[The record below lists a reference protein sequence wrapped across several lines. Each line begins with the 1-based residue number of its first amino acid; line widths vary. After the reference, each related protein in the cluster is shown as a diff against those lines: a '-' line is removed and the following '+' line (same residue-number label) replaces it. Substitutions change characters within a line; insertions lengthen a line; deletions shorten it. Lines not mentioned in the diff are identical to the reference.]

1 MDYGKI
7 IGDSWRIV
15 WNHKFLWV
23 LGFLAALTSVSNGGN
38 SGRNFSQQLLE
49 SGDIS
54 PEVATA
60 VGGAILLLV
69 CIGLLV
75 GIILALVSL
84 AAQGGLI
91 RAVADLDD
99 GHKVTLGEAFGAGT
113 QAIWRLLGIGLL
125 LWLPFILIVVLIVVA
140 AAIAGVVAAVGMA
153 AAAELTSNP
162 ERSLAALGF
171 LAICFVALCCILIP
185 VGIVFSVIYEFAL
198 RGTMLR
204 QLGVV
209 DSILHGWEVVST
221 HVGEIII
228 LILILFILGLLY
240 GVMVG
245 VILLPLGLL
254 VFAPMGATIISG
266 NVPNLPALM
275 LLIGGGVCLGLIG
288 AVLNSLIVAW
298 RSAAITLAYRELTA
312 NEV

>member
-38 SGRNFSQQLLE
+38 SGRNFSQQLE

-75 GIILALVSL
+75 GIVLALVSL

-125 LWLPFILIVVLIVVA
+125 LWLPFILIVVA
-140 AAIAGVVAAVGMA
+140 AAIAGVVAAGGMA

-162 ERSLAALGF
+162 ERGLAALGF
-171 LAICFVALCCILIP
+171 LALCFVALCCILIP
-185 VGIVFSVIYEFAL
+185 VGIVLSVIYEFAL

-209 DSILHGWEVVST
+209 DSIRHGWQVVSA

-228 LILILFILGLLY
+228 LMLILFVLGLLY
-240 GVMVG
+240 GVLVG
-245 VILLPLGLL
+245 IILLPLGLL
-254 VFAPMGATIISG
+254 VFAPTAATVISG
-266 NVPNLPALM
+266 NTPNLPALM

-312 NEV
+312 KEV

>member
-15 WNHKFLWV
+15 WNNKFLWV
-23 LGFLAALTSVSNGGN
+23 LGFLAALTSVSSGGN
-38 SGRNFSQQLLE
+38 SGRNFSQQLE
-49 SGDIS
+49 QGDIS
-54 PEVATA
+54 PDVATA
-60 VGGAILLLV
+60 VGGVILLLLCV
-69 CIGLLV
+69 GILV
-75 GIILALVSL
+75 GIVLALVSL

-113 QAIWRLLGIGLL
+113 QAIWRLFGIGLL
-125 LWLPFILIVVLIVVA
+125 LWLPFFLVIAA
-140 AAIAGVVAAVGMA
+140 AAIAAAVAAGGFA
-153 AAAELTSNP
+153 AAAEMTSNP
-162 ERSLAALGF
+162 EGGFAALGF

-185 VGIVFSVIYEFAL
+185 VGIVFSVIYDFAL

-209 DSILHGWEVVST
+209 DSIRHGWQVVRT

-228 LILILFILGLLY
+228 LMLILFVLGLLY
-240 GVMVG
+240 GVLVG
-245 VILLPLGLL
+245 IILLPLGLL
-254 VFAPMGATIISG
+254 IIAPMAATAMSG
-266 NVPNLPALM
+266 STPDLPGLM

-288 AVLNSLIVAW
+288 AVLNSFIVAW

-312 NEV
+312 KAV